1 MTDISRMVFLSK
13 VHFIRTSLPT
23 EQVCNTETALF
34 QVIHRVEMSLN
45 HKEFALGA
53 FLDVEV
59 AFDNTSFKA
68 ITRAAS
74 ECGLEDT

>member
-1 MTDISRMVFLSK
+1 MY
-13 VHFIRTSLPT
+13 
-23 EQVCNTETALF
+23 TETALF
-34 QVIHRVEMSLN
+34 QVIHRLEMSLN